1 MAQTGRKP
9 LAAGHVDR
17 LQGSEHARR
26 RMKLLLECMLGEKT
40 IAEACRELDICESR
54 YHALRNAW
62 LQEALE
68 LLEPRRTGRPGKQL
82 STEELVKR
90 VAQLESENHQL
101 HEQLHQSQVQL
112 EVARIQAA
120 LPGPPK
126 KTRRRPRHS
135 PR

>member
-1 MAQTGRKP
+1 VQPKGRSGPTAQEQVK
-9 LAAGHVDR
+9 R
-17 LQGSEHARR
+17 LE
-26 RMKLLLECMLGEKT
+26 
-40 IAEACRELDICESR
+40 RELDICELR

-68 LLEPRRTGRPGKQL
+68 LLEPRRMGRPGKQL
-82 STEELVKR
+82 STEELLKR
-90 VAQLESENHQL
+90 VARLESENHQL

-126 KTRRRPRHS
+126 ETRRRPPHS